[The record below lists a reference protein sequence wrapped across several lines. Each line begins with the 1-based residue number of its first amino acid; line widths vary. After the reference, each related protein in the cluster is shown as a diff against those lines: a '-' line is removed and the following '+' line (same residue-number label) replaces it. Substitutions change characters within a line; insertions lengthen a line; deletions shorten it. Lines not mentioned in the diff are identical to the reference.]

1 MLPRIKLMGF
11 VSYKQPWVHFTRTT
25 NEYVLYF
32 IKSGELHLTENG
44 THYILKK
51 GDILILEPNLEHAGT
66 KKHVC
71 DYYYIHFEHP
81 DINFVQ
87 VEDML
92 TMARRFILEEET
104 QQAEGGS
111 SSCHFPKHYVLSK
124 KVLSLSFQAMNEM
137 LQLYRRKYFNRGL
150 TALKFMEWLI
160 EVSRE
165 HFIAALQ
172 EHEGSSTKPLI
183 KVHTLLE
190 YIHEHY
196 TDKITGSGI
205 AQEFDC
211 NYDYMNR
218 IFTKLTGESIMR
230 YVNRVRI
237 NHAKELIEATHLPF
251 GEIGYL
257 TGLDDPFYFSKVF
270 KKYVGVTPSEYY
282 REVREQGKL
291 DHSSSNRKL

>member
-1 MLPRIKLMGF
+1 MLAVNIGTLPRIKLMGF
-11 VSYKQPWVHFTRTT
+11 VSYKQPWLHFKRTT
-25 NEYVLYF
+25 NEYVLYLV
-32 IKSGELHLTENG
+32 KSGELHLRENE
-44 THYILKK
+44 THYVLKK
-51 GDILILEPNLEHAGT
+51 GDLLVLEPNIEHTGT
-66 KKHVC
+66 EKHIC

-81 DINFVQ
+81 DIKSVQ

-92 TMARRFILEEET
+92 TMARRLILEEEPQLT
-104 QQAEGGS
+104 EGGS
-111 SSCHFPKHYVLSK
+111 SICHFPKHCFLSK
-124 KVLSLSFQAMNEM
+124 KVLSLSYHTMNEM
-137 LQLYRRKYFNRGL
+137 LRLYRRKYFNRGL
-150 TALKFMEWLI
+150 TALKFTEWLI

-172 EHEGSSTKPLI
+172 EQEGSTTKPLI
-183 KVHTLLE
+183 KVHALLD

-196 TDKITGSGI
+196 TDKITGSRI

-218 IFTKLTGESIMR
+218 VFTKLTGQSIMR

-257 TGLDDPFYFSKVF
+257 TGLDDPYHFSKVF
-270 KKYVGVTPSEYY
+270 KKFVGVTPSEYY
-282 REVREQGKL
+282 KEVQKQGKNL
-291 DHSSSNRKL
+291 R

>member
-1 MLPRIKLMGF
+1 MFAINTEMLPRIKLMGF
-11 VSYKQPWVHFTRTT
+11 VSYKQPWIHFKRTT

-51 GDILILEPNLEHAGT
+51 GDILLLEPNIEHEGT
-66 KKHVC
+66 EKHVC
-71 DYYYIHFEHP
+71 DYYFIHFEHP
-81 DINFVQ
+81 DMSSAQ
-87 VEDML
+87 GGDLL

-104 QQAEGGS
+104 QQTEGEHFI
-111 SSCHFPKHYVLSK
+111 CHFPKHYILSK
-124 KVLSLSFQAMNEM
+124 NVLSLSFQAMNEM
-137 LQLYRRKYFNRGL
+137 LMLYRRKYFNRGL
-150 TALKFMEWLI
+150 TALKFTEWLI

-172 EHEGSSTKPLI
+172 NHEGSNTKPLI
-183 KVHTLLE
+183 KVHALLD

-196 TDKITGSGI
+196 TDKITGQGI

-211 NYDYMNR
+211 NYDYLNR
-218 IFTKLTGESIMR
+218 VFTRLTGQSIMR

-237 NHAKELIEATHLPF
+237 NHAKELIEATHLPL

-270 KKYVGVTPSEYY
+270 KKIVGVTPSQYY
-282 REVREQGKL
+282 KEIRGQVKEP
-291 DHSSSNRKL
+291 H